1 MDSNSSWATYYFPSF
16 SFPHQHRRCSEV
28 NEHIYP
34 CIIYEKDHHE
44 CMDEKVAHYHC
55 ILRSLFLPVL
65 PCLRPV
71 GRLER
76 LPLVDIHLV
85 DQIPAFPLDKR

>member
-1 MDSNSSWATYYFPSF
+1 
-16 SFPHQHRRCSEV
+16 
-28 NEHIYP
+28 
-34 CIIYEKDHHE
+34 
-44 CMDEKVAHYHC
+44 MDEKVAHYHC